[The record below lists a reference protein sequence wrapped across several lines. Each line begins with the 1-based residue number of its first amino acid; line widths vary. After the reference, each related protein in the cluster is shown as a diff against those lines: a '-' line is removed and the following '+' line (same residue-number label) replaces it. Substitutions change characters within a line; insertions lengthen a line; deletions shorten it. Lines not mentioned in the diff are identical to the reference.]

1 MFIFFIIMIFNIT
14 FNIRSYGL
22 KNVEQKAQLV
32 AQTIKHGLT
41 SHMINGV
48 IEKRGIFLGEITNLD
63 NIEKLW
69 LVRSNSVIDQ
79 YGLGLQNELAKDK
92 TDEKVL
98 KTGKTIKVI
107 EENIFGSNN
116 FRITIPYKA
125 QTLGAIN
132 CLQCHNAKVGDTL
145 GAITIVMKIDDLKQ
159 EGLNT
164 IFTTALIAFILILVI
179 LYFVN
184 RLITPYMSIFYSI
197 KSVMYKA
204 KNGDYSHRIKET
216 STLENKEVANSIN
229 GVLDKL
235 QNTLTDINSKVNKF
249 LTNDKTQNDDP
260 LIEVQSTVSRLA
272 DVYRFR
278 QTIEHDDS
286 ISEVYGRIINILT
299 NKFHLEDF
307 NFIEAD
313 TTKKETYVI
322 YVHKKLHC
330 DAYKGCRADKTN
342 SIVDS
347 CQFENLCDK
356 VIDKDIHY
364 LCIPY
369 SISNDM
375 DFVININLQTAEEL
389 ERVREQLPQIKDYI
403 EAAKPEIVSKKLMQ
417 VLEKSARTDPLTGLF
432 NRKFLEESIEKI
444 VQQSKR
450 TQISYGILMVD
461 IDYFKMVNDTYG
473 HDVGDEAIKIIANTL
488 VENTRD
494 SDYVIRYGG
503 EEFVVL
509 LYNCDAKY
517 IMQVAQNIRI
527 AFSKRKISAGST
539 NFSKTISIG
548 ASIFPDTADSFWQC
562 IKYADIALYH
572 AKETG
577 RNKVVLFD
585 KSLLKDENDK
595 SY

>member
-14 FNIRSYGL
+14 FNIRNYGL
-22 KNVEQKAQLV
+22 KNIEQKAQLV
-32 AQTIKHGLT
+32 AQTVKHGLT

-48 IEKRGIFLGEITNLD
+48 IDKREIFLNQITNLN
-63 NIEKLW
+63 NIDKLW
-69 LVRSNSVIDQ
+69 LVRSDSVIKQ
-79 YGLGLQNELAKDK
+79 YGIGLQNELAKDSV
-92 TDEKVL
+92 DQKVL

-107 EENIFGSNN
+107 DENIFGSNT

-125 QTLGAIN
+125 QSSGAIN
-132 CLQCHNAKVGDTL
+132 CLNCHNAKVGDTL
-145 GAITIVMKIDDLKQ
+145 GAITIVMKIDDLKK
-159 EGLNT
+159 EGINT
-164 IFTTALIAFILILVI
+164 ISVTALIAFILILVI

-184 RLITPYMSIFYSI
+184 KLIAPYMSIFFSI
-197 KSVMYKA
+197 KSVMKQA
-204 KNGDYSHRIKET
+204 KGGDYSYRIEDK
-216 STLENKEVANSIN
+216 STTQNRKVAESIN
-229 GVLDKL
+229 ELLDKL

-249 LTNDKTQNDDP
+249 LTNDKTHNNDP

-286 ISEVYGRIINILT
+286 IEEVYSRIVNILT
-299 NKFHLEDF
+299 NKFKLDDF

-313 TTKKETYVI
+313 TTKKETHVV

-330 DAYKGCRADKTN
+330 NAHKGCRADKTN
-342 SIVDS
+342 CIVDS
-347 CQFENLCDK
+347 CQFDNLCDK
-356 VIDKDIHY
+356 VIDKDMQY

-375 DFVININLQTAEEL
+375 DFVLNINLKSKQEVENI
-389 ERVREQLPQIKDYI
+389 REQLPLIKDYI

-432 NRKFLEESIEKI
+432 NRKFLEESIDKI

-450 TQISYGILMVD
+450 TNISYGILMVD
-461 IDYFKMVNDTYG
+461 IDFFKMVNDTYG

-517 IMQVAQNIRI
+517 ILKISENIRI

-548 ASIFPDTADSFWQC
+548 ASIFPDSAENFWQC

-585 KSLLKDENDK
+585 KSLLKDEDTK